1 MKILVTGAT
10 GMLGV
15 KVMEAL
21 LERTSVEDLVIS
33 ARDPEKAADL
43 KEQGVDVRQ
52 ADYED
57 PASLE
62 RAFSGIDKLLL
73 ISSQGDDETRIRQHS
88 NAIYAAEKCGVGSIV
103 YTSISK
109 PQESTLPVAEVHR
122 QTEQLIRDSGIPFT
136 FLRNNWYIENEIGT
150 VKNVLEG
157 GPVLTSAEDGRVG
170 WVPRV
175 DYAEAAAA
183 VLSSSGH
190 ENKIYELSGKPSSY
204 ADMARELTN
213 ILGRRVIVRNVND
226 RTYQEV
232 LIANGTPDIMAEFSV
247 EIQQSIR
254 HGDLDVESEDLQK
267 LMGRPAITLNQSLTE
282 IVNQFD
288 YTNPAK

>member
-15 KVMEAL
+15 KVIDAL
-21 LERTSVEDLVIS
+21 LERVAVEDVVIS
-33 ARDPEKAADL
+33 ARNLDKAANL
-43 KEQGVDVRQ
+43 KQKGIDVRK

-62 RAFSGIDKLLL
+62 QAFAGIDKLLL

-88 NAIYAAEKCGVGSIV
+88 NVIYAAEKCGVGLII

-109 PQESTLPVAEVHR
+109 PQKSTLPVAEVHR
-122 QTEQLIRDSGIPFT
+122 QTEQHIRDSGIPFT
-136 FLRNNWYIENEIGT
+136 FLRNNWYVENEIGT

-190 ENKIYELSGKPSSY
+190 ENNIYELSGKPASY

-213 ILGRRVIVRNVND
+213 ILGRRVTVRNVND

-254 HGDLDVESEDLQK
+254 RGDLDIESDDLPK
-267 LMGRPAITLNQSLTE
+267 LLGRPAITLKQSLTE
-282 IVNQFD
+282 IVNQFEFK
-288 YTNPAK
+288 NHPR

>member
-15 KVMEAL
+15 KVMDAL
-21 LERTSVEDLVIS
+21 LERVAVEDLVIS
-33 ARDPEKAADL
+33 ARNPDKALGL
-43 KEQGVDVRQ
+43 KEQGVDVRK

-62 RAFSGIDKLLL
+62 QAFKGIDKLLL
-73 ISSQGDDETRIRQHS
+73 ISSQGDDESRIRQHS
-88 NAIYAAEKCGVGSIV
+88 NVIYAAEKCGVELIV

-109 PQESTLPVAEVHR
+109 PEESTLPVAEVHR
-122 QTEQLIRDSGIPFT
+122 QTEQLIRESGIPFT
-136 FLRNNWYIENEIGT
+136 FLRNNWYIENEIAT

-190 ENKIYELSGKPSSY
+190 ENKVYELSGNPSSY
-204 ADMARELTN
+204 ADMARELTA
-213 ILGRRVIVRNVND
+213 ILGRRVTVRNVDD

-232 LIANGTPDIMAEFSV
+232 LVANGAPEIMAEFSV

-254 HGDLDVESEDLQK
+254 NGDLDIESDDLPR

-282 IVNQFD
+282 IVNQFN
-288 YTNPAK
+288 YQNPIK

>member
-10 GMLGV
+10 GMLGI
-15 KVMEAL
+15 KVMDAL
-21 LERTSVEDLVIS
+21 LERVAVEDLVVS
-33 ARDPEKAADL
+33 ARNPEKAADL
-43 KEQGVDVRQ
+43 KKRGVDVRK

-62 RAFSGIDKLLL
+62 LAFKGVDKLLL
-73 ISSQGDDETRIRQHS
+73 ISSQGDDDTRIRQHS
-88 NAIYAAEKCGVGSIV
+88 NVIYAAEKCGVGLIV

-109 PQESTLPVAEVHR
+109 AEESTLPVAEVHR

-150 VKNVLEG
+150 VKNVLAG

-190 ENKIYELSGKPSSY
+190 ENKVYELSGKPSSY
-204 ADMARELTN
+204 ADIARELTD
-213 ILGRRVIVRNVND
+213 ILGRRVTVRNVDD

-232 LIANGTPDIMAEFSV
+232 LVANGSPEIMAEFSV

-254 HGDLDVESEDLQK
+254 NGDLDIESDDLPR
-267 LMGRPAITLNQSLTE
+267 LMGRPAITLKQSLTE
-282 IVNQFD
+282 IVNQFEYKN
-288 YTNPAK
+288 YTS

>member
-21 LERTSVEDLVIS
+21 LERASVEDLVIS
-33 ARDPEKAADL
+33 ARDPEKAAGL
-43 KEQGVDVRQ
+43 KEEGVDVRQ